1 MERADASSV
10 YRMLQSLNISFEHI
24 SHAPAM
30 TMDDLKETEQ
40 SLGAPFCKNLFLA
53 NRQQT
58 EFYLLLIRGDKR
70 FRTAEVSKK
79 LGVSRLSFGNE
90 DRLYELLGVHPGA
103 ITPMGLVFDEKH
115 EVHLLVD
122 RDLLE
127 LERICVHPCVN
138 TESLVMHISDLTQV
152 FFSYTG
158 HAPEYLEITGL
169 VEEGC
174 Q

>member
-1 MERADASSV
+1 MERADASAIYS
-10 YRMLQSLNISFEHI
+10 MLQSLNIPFEHI

-30 TMDDLKETEQ
+30 TMDDLKETEKC
-40 SLGAPFCKNLFLA
+40 LGAPFCKNLFLS

-58 EFYLLLIRGDKR
+58 EFYLLLIRGDKY

-103 ITPMGLVFDEKH
+103 ITPMGLVFDEKR

-127 LERICVHPCVN
+127 LQRMCVHPCVN
-138 TESLVMHISDLTQV
+138 TESLVMCVRDLTGV
-152 FFSYTG
+152 FFPYTG
-158 HAPEYLEITGL
+158 HTPEYLEITGL
-169 VEEGC
+169 VDGE
-174 Q
+174 